1 MTEQTIEYGSLEW
14 RRQRL
19 GNFTASEIYKLM
31 GARGGIET
39 QTAQSYI
46 LEKVAEVLTGIPAD
60 MGFAGNAATQWGIEH
75 ESDAREYY
83 ELAFKC
89 EVEMTGYIAAD
100 FTPEA
105 GGTPDGLI
113 ISRNKG
119 IEIKC
124 PYNSMNH
131 IRYLMIKNTNQLKII
146 SPQYYWQVQ
155 MYMMLT
161 NLEEWDFVSYDPRFA
176 GKKRMFVFTVRR
188 QDEAVARL
196 KTNILL
202 AIGQKC
208 EILRQIEKY

>member
-14 RRQRL
+14 RKQRL

-31 GARGGIET
+31 GAKGGIET

-60 MGFAGNAATQWGIEH
+60 MGFAGNTATQWGIQH
-75 ESDAREYY
+75 EPDARKYY

-89 EVEMTGYIAAD
+89 EVRMTGYIVAD
-100 FTPEA
+100 FTPEV

-124 PYNSMNH
+124 PFNSMNH
-131 IRYLMIKNTNQLKII
+131 IRYLMIKSTNELKII
-146 SPQYYWQVQ
+146 SPQYYWQIQ

-161 NLEEWDFVSYDPRFA
+161 GLDEWDFVSYDPRFT
-176 GKKRMFVFTVRR
+176 GKKRMFVFTIKRK
-188 QDEAVARL
+188 DEAIQRL
-196 KTNILL
+196 ADSILK
-202 AIGQKC
+202 AIEQKYA
-208 EILRQIEKY
+208 ILSQIEKY

>member
-14 RRQRL
+14 RKQRL

-31 GARGGIET
+31 GARGGVET

-60 MGFAGNAATQWGIEH
+60 MGFTGSAATEWGVQH
-75 ESDAREYY
+75 EPDAREYY
-83 ELAFKC
+83 EIAFRC
-89 EVEMTGYIAAD
+89 EVDLTGYIVAD
-100 FTPEA
+100 FAPEA
-105 GGTPDGLI
+105 GGTPDGI
-113 ISRNKG
+113 IAAKNKG

-155 MYMMLT
+155 MYMMLSY
-161 NLEEWDFVSYDPRFA
+161 LDEWDFVSYDPRFT
-176 GKKRMFVFTVRR
+176 GKKRMFVFTVKR

-202 AIGQKC
+202 AINQKH
-208 EILRQIEKY
+208 EILQQIDKY